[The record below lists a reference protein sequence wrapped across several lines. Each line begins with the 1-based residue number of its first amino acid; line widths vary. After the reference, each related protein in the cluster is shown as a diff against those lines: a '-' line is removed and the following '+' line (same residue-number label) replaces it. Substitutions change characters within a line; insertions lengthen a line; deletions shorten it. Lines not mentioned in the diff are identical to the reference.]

1 MVTWKVLMA
10 VFAFLFAVSWATIIP
25 IIISFWNNL
34 KKVYAD
40 YKAAVADGT
49 ITDAEKVQIADDA
62 MQAIA
67 DATNIVQFL
76 TNLIN
81 AILLVIKAAKLN
93 KIQAALRARFNSTGT
108 FTEQPK

>member
-1 MVTWKVLMA
+1 MNAWQITVAVLGILMA
-10 VFAFLFAVSWATIIP
+10 ASWGTVIP
-25 IIISFWNNL
+25 ICIVFWNDL
-34 KKVYAD
+34 KKTLAD

-67 DATNIVQFL
+67 DASNIFQFVI
-76 TNLIN
+76 NLVN
-81 AILLVIKAAKLN
+81 AIMLLIKAAKLN
-93 KIQAALRARFNSTGT
+93 KIRATLKARFNSAGT